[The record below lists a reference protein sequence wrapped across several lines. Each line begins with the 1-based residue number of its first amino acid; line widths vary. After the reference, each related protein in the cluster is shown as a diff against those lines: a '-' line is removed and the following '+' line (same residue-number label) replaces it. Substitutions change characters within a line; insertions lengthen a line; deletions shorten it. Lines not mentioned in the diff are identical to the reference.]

1 MTVLVGA
8 MQADSRGSV
17 VGRGRGDCSCL
28 TVSSYRVRREDAD
41 LLLLDRS
48 FQTYITHMCM
58 NVYCMCT
65 CWLSCRRNRSSMRT
79 EVTPPPLAP

>member
-8 MQADSRGSV
+8 MNADSRGSV
-17 VGRGRGDCSCL
+17 VGRGRGDCSCF
-28 TVSSYRVRREDAD
+28 TVVSYRMRQEHLNLF
-41 LLLLDRS
+41 LLNRDCFAIIQRKHI
-48 FQTYITHMCM
+48 TYLC
-58 NVYCMCT
+58 VGT